1 MDTLQDN
8 KKLKSIGKFLVTSIM
23 ETLYQNGELSD
34 VDIKDESKIQN
45 KIKSLLKNGKLG
57 LIIEHRDSIIEAARH
72 FRKAKDRNKAILF
85 YAIFFEHSLN
95 SIIERVSS
103 KKRIERKTITDIIK
117 SVSIHGKTTWL
128 LTLLEVPNLNDT
140 HRSVILK
147 VADERN
153 SYVHYKWTP
162 DPDND
167 KLYTENEQKE
177 ELFFKQIEKTVTY
190 LKTFESKIIF
200 NKKKGHFKKNLKV

>member
-34 VDIKDESKIQN
+34 DDIKDESKIQN
-45 KIKSLLKNGKLG
+45 KLKELLKNGKLD
-57 LIIEHRDSIIEAARH
+57 LIIEHRDSIIESARH
-72 FRKAKDRNKAILF
+72 FKKLKDRQKSILF

-103 KKRIERKTITDIIK
+103 KRKIERKTITDIIK

-128 LTLLEVPNLNDT
+128 LTLLDVPKLNDT

-162 DPDND
+162 TVDEPYN
-167 KLYTENEQKE
+167 EAEQKDE
-177 ELFFKQIEKTVTY
+177 KLFNQIEKTVTY
-190 LKTFESKIIF
+190 LKTFESKIVF
-200 NKKKGHFKKNLKV
+200 NKKKGHFKKNFKV